1 VFAGLRFSIALPLR
15 ASTHSPF
22 MKFLKTLGL
31 AGVAM
36 HIPP

>member
-1 VFAGLRFSIALPLR
+1 LPLR
-15 ASTHSPF
+15 ASTHSPL

-36 HIPP
+36 RIPP